1 MFSRSVVTDVYD
13 HLPFRLIYGQRK
25 QLQGSVIIDGGSGY
39 CKYGWSKSSRPAGR
53 LSTYA
58 AVLALYAA
66 RQTSG
71 IVINVGFQVTSVVP
85 ILCGKVMQNVGVEIG
100 VGALQLT
107 ACLSE
112 LMHEK
117 GIDFVAM
124 ITVRTL
130 KENLCY
136 VAEDYHAELS
146 KNVEASFTVGDEGVF
161 TLSHERFQ
169 TGEILFQPELGGV
182 QAMGLHR
189 AVALC
194 IEHCNTSE
202 VGKVADEGWF
212 KNVVLAGGSAC
223 LPGLAGRLEKEL
235 LQALPS
241 TIAKGL
247 KVLPPPYGS
256 ESAWFGAKI
265 ISNMSTF
272 PEAWCITKNQFQKYG
287 VNAIRGAAPD
297 DN

>member
-1 MFSRSVVTDVYD
+1 
-13 HLPFRLIYGQRK
+13 
-25 QLQGSVIIDGGSGY
+25 
-39 CKYGWSKSSRPAGR
+39 
-53 LSTYA
+53 
-58 AVLALYAA
+58 
-66 RQTSG
+66 
-71 IVINVGFQVTSVVP
+71 
-85 ILCGKVMQNVGVEIG
+85 
-100 VGALQLT
+100 
-107 ACLSE
+107 
-112 LMHEK
+112 
-117 GIDFVAM
+117 
-124 ITVRTL
+124 
-130 KENLCY
+130 
-136 VAEDYHAELS
+136 
-146 KNVEASFTVGDEGVF
+146 
-161 TLSHERFQ
+161 
-169 TGEILFQPELGGV
+169 
-182 QAMGLHR
+182 MGLHR

-212 KNVVLAGGSAC
+212 RTVVLAGGSAC

-287 VNAIRGAAPD
+287 VNAIRETALD